1 MNIEMTADK
10 QSITC
15 KADKNFTLK
24 IKVTNKGTVISQALT
39 LLHEYLNEDDE
50 EVQDVYD
57 VCNNE

>member
-1 MNIEMTADK
+1 MTADK